1 MKHHGYNTN
10 FEFIKAPIEF
20 NKYTDK
26 EILQYCLGATLY
38 MPSNKDIVNKIINK
52 EIEGLTTMVM
62 CFEDAIRPEDLTEA
76 QDNVISILDTLSN
89 HLEKGTLSQNDI
101 PLYFLR
107 VRNTKQFKEFSNR
120 LKKKHYKILT
130 GFIFPKFCSKNGH
143 EYLDI
148 LENLNMKYDELI
160 YGMPILES
168 EEIIYKE
175 SRINELIA
183 IQSMLYSYREYIL
196 NVRVGATDFSSK
208 FGVRRG
214 VNYNV
219 YDINV
224 IVDCL
229 SDILNFFNR
238 EGQDYVVSAPVWE
251 YFSHDDFHDTYINES
266 FNIHKFL
273 LRRKSIVNDSIDG
286 LLREVALDKA
296 NGFVGKTIIHPSH
309 LKYVNALQ
317 SVTLEEYD
325 DALMIVKNQGGGV
338 LKSKNGN
345 KMNEINPHLNWA
357 KKTLLRAKAYG
368 VVKCNESYTRLFL
381 G

>member
-1 MKHHGYNTN
+1 MKHHGYNKN
-10 FEFIKAPIEF
+10 FEFIIEPTEF

-26 EILQYCLGATLY
+26 ELLQYCLGATLY
-38 MPSNKDIVNKIINK
+38 MPSKKDIVNKIINK

-62 CFEDAIRPEDLTEA
+62 CFEDAIREEDLVQA
-76 QDNVISILDTLSN
+76 QNNVIDILDTLSDC
-89 HLEKGTLSQNDI
+89 LENGTLTQNDI

-107 VRNTKQFKEFSNR
+107 VRNQKQFRAFSNR
-120 LKKKHYKILT
+120 LKKKHYKVLT

-143 EYLDI
+143 EYLSI
-148 LENLNMKYDELI
+148 LEELNNKYGEII

-175 SRINELIA
+175 NRINELLS
-183 IQSMLYSYREYIL
+183 IQSMLYSYKDYIL

-214 VNYNV
+214 INYNV

-224 IVDCL
+224 IADCL

-251 YFSHDDFHDTYINES
+251 YFSQENFNKTATQEP

-273 LRRKSIVNDSIDG
+273 LRRKSIVNDAIDG

-296 NGFVGKTIIHPSH
+296 NGFVGKTIIHPTH
-309 LKYVNALQ
+309 LKFVNALQ
-317 SVTLEEYD
+317 AVTLEEYE
-325 DALMIVKNQGGGV
+325 DALMVIDNQGGGV
-338 LKSKNGN
+338 LKGANGN
-345 KMNEINPHLNWA
+345 KMNETNPHLNWA

-368 VVKCNESYTRLFL
+368 VIENNDSYTKLFL

>member
-1 MKHHGYNTN
+1 MKHHKYNKD
-10 FEFIKAPIEF
+10 FKFVVEPMEF
-20 NKYTDK
+20 NKYTEK
-26 EILQYCLGATLY
+26 ELLQYCLGATLY
-38 MPSNKDIVNKIINK
+38 MPSKKDIVNKIINK

-62 CFEDAIRPEDLTEA
+62 CFEDAIREEDLVQA
-76 QDNVISILDTLSN
+76 QDNVIDILDTLSN
-89 HLEKGTLSQNDI
+89 CLENGTLTQNDI

-107 VRNTKQFKEFSNR
+107 VRNQKQFRAFSNR
-120 LKKKHYKILT
+120 LKKKHYKVLT

-143 EYLDI
+143 EYLNI
-148 LENLNMKYDELI
+148 LEELNNKYEEII

-175 SRINELIA
+175 NRINELVA
-183 IQSMLYSYREYIL
+183 IQSMLYSYKDYIL

-214 VNYNV
+214 INYNV

-224 IVDCL
+224 IADCL

-251 YFSHDDFHDTYINES
+251 YFSQENFNKVATQQP

-273 LRRKSIVNDSIDG
+273 LRRKSIVNDAIDG

-296 NGFVGKTIIHPSH
+296 NGFVGKTIIHPTH
-309 LKYVNALQ
+309 LKFVNALQ
-317 SVTLEEYD
+317 AVTLEEYE
-325 DALMIVKNQGGGV
+325 DALMVIDNQGGGV
-338 LKSKNGN
+338 LKGANGN
-345 KMNEINPHLNWA
+345 KMNETNPHLNWA

-368 VVKCNESYTRLFL
+368 VIENNDSYTRLFL

>member
-1 MKHHGYNTN
+1 MKHHKYNKD
-10 FEFIKAPIEF
+10 FKFVEEPIEF
-20 NKYTDK
+20 NKYTDR

-38 MPSNKDIVNKIINK
+38 MPSKKDIVNKIIHK

-89 HLEKGTLSQNDI
+89 CLENGDLTQDDI

-107 VRNTKQFKEFSNR
+107 VRNPKQFKEFSNR
-120 LKKKHYKILT
+120 LKKKHYRILT

-143 EYLDI
+143 EYLNI
-148 LENLNMKYDELI
+148 LENLNNKYGEII

-175 SRINELIA
+175 NRINELVA
-183 IQSMLYSYREYIL
+183 IQNMLYSYKDYIL

-214 VNYNV
+214 INYNV

-224 IVDCL
+224 IADCL

-238 EGQDYVVSAPVWE
+238 EGQEYVVSAPVWE
-251 YFSHDDFHDTYINES
+251 YFSQENFNKVATQKP

-273 LRRKSIVNDSIDG
+273 LRRKSIVNDAIDG

-309 LKYVNALQ
+309 LKFVNALQ
-317 SVTLEEYD
+317 AVTLEEYE
-325 DALMIVKNQGGGV
+325 DALMVIENQGGGV
-338 LKSKNGN
+338 LKGANGN
-345 KMNEINPHLNWA
+345 KMNETNPHFNWA

-368 VVKCNESYTRLFL
+368 VVESNDSYTRLFL

>member
-1 MKHHGYNTN
+1 MKHHRYNKN
-10 FEFIKAPIEF
+10 FKFIVEPIEF
-20 NKYTDK
+20 NKYTEK
-26 EILQYCLGATLY
+26 ETLQYCLGATLY
-38 MPSNKDIVNKIINK
+38 MPSKKDIVNKIINK
-52 EIEGLTTMVM
+52 KIEGLTTMVM
-62 CFEDAIRPEDLTEA
+62 CFEDAIREEDLVEA
-76 QDNVISILDTLSN
+76 QENVISILDTLSDC
-89 HLEKGTLSQNDI
+89 LENGTLTQNDI

-107 VRNTKQFKEFSNR
+107 VRNQNQFREFSNR
-120 LKKKHYKILT
+120 LKKKHYKVLT

-143 EYLDI
+143 EYLSI
-148 LENLNMKYDELI
+148 LEELNIKYGEII

-168 EEIIYKE
+168 EEVLYKE
-175 SRINELIA
+175 NRINELVA
-183 IQSMLYSYREYIL
+183 IQSMLYSYKDYIL

-214 VNYNV
+214 INYNV

-224 IVDCL
+224 IADCL

-251 YFSHDDFHDTYINES
+251 YFSQENFNKIATQEP

-273 LRRKSIVNDSIDG
+273 LRRKSIVNDAIDG

-309 LKYVNALQ
+309 LKFVNALQ
-317 SVTLEEYD
+317 AVTLEEYE
-325 DALMIVKNQGGGV
+325 DALMVIDHQGGGV
-338 LKSKNGN
+338 IKGANGN
-345 KMNEINPHLNWA
+345 KMNETNPHLNWA
-357 KKTLLRAKAYG
+357 KKTLLRARAYG
-368 VVKCNESYTRLFL
+368 VVESNDSYTRLFL